1 MFLRAA
7 LKDIRY
13 TAYAKKK
20 EAARPTDHYY
30 RCSCWCLWRWQYW
43 WRWLKA
49 FRQDFLTLAPLIGGI
64 AALMRRPLSRP
75 RTKVSILEETAYRS
89 CVTREKCMKKKQW
102 KEEQRVPPVEMSVPV
117 VSSSWIDSSTRNR
130 NSGIP
135 DTNTQESRS
144 SSGASSSSDSG
155 NVSNSGVAGSNG
167 AGIHPDNSSADKQ
180 LLLGTEC
187 VVCGDKSSGKHYG
200 QFSCE
205 GCKSFFKRSIRRS
218 LNYTCRGSKNC
229 PVDVNHRNQ
238 CQYCRLKK
246 CERMGMRKEVEKTL
260 PIPTLSSCQFTNLL
274 PRKKC
279 QSAPST
285 DIRGQSVQRG
295 RIPPNVQHAYSSTVL
310 FGERLLAV
318 NQGVDSHFSSVVTH
332 LIRAEPYPP
341 TACSSSSTSI
351 GMDNIYEFGAK
362 LLFSA
367 VEWAKNIPFFNELS
381 DTDQLTLLRAS
392 WAELF
397 VVNAAQFG
405 MPVHVAPLLA
415 ASGLHSSPP
424 LPTEQLVLFMDR
436 IRIFQGQIERLKALQ
451 MDPAEFCSLK
461 AVILFSVDCCGLND
475 IVRVETIQ
483 EKVQSALEEYC
494 RTQKQLQIGRF
505 GRLLLRLPSLR
516 SISASVI
523 EQLFFVKLVG
533 ETPIEF
539 LLRDML
545 GTQNENVLKPFVWSS
560 QLRS

>member
-1 MFLRAA
+1 
-7 LKDIRY
+7 
-13 TAYAKKK
+13 
-20 EAARPTDHYY
+20 
-30 RCSCWCLWRWQYW
+30 
-43 WRWLKA
+43 
-49 FRQDFLTLAPLIGGI
+49 
-64 AALMRRPLSRP
+64 
-75 RTKVSILEETAYRS
+75 
-89 CVTREKCMKKKQW
+89 MKKKQW
-102 KEEQRVPPVEMSVPV
+102 KEEHRVPPVEMSIPI
-117 VSSSWIDSSTRNR
+117 VSSSWMDSNIKNPSTSN
-130 NSGIP
+130 P
-135 DTNTQESRS
+135 DANAQDSRS
-144 SSGASSSSDSG
+144 SSGASSSD
-155 NVSNSGVAGSNG
+155 SNSGVAGGSG
-167 AGIHPDNSSADKQ
+167 GGVHSDNSPTDKQ

-246 CERMGMRKEVEKTL
+246 CERMGMRKE
-260 PIPTLSSCQFTNLL
+260 
-274 PRKKC
+274 
-279 QSAPST
+279 A
-285 DIRGQSVQRG
+285 VQRG
-295 RIPPNVQHAYSSTVL
+295 RIPPNAQHAYSSTVL
-310 FGERLLAV
+310 FGEQLLAV
-318 NQGVDSHFSSVVTH
+318 SQSVGSHFSSIVTH
-332 LIRAEPYPP
+332 LIHAEPYPP
-341 TACSSSSTSI
+341 TACSSSSSSI

-367 VEWAKNIPFFNELS
+367 VEWAKNIPFFNELN

-424 LPTEQLVLFMDR
+424 LPTDQLVVFMDR
-436 IRIFQGQIERLKALQ
+436 IRVFQGQIERLKALQ
-451 MDPAEFCSLK
+451 MDLAEFCSLK
-461 AVILFSVDCCGLND
+461 AVILFSIDCCGLND
-475 IVRVETIQ
+475 VIRVETIQ

-545 GTQNENVLKPFVWSS
+545 RTQNENVIKPFPKFA
-560 QLRS
+560 LYDIRPK

>member
-1 MFLRAA
+1 
-7 LKDIRY
+7 
-13 TAYAKKK
+13 
-20 EAARPTDHYY
+20 
-30 RCSCWCLWRWQYW
+30 
-43 WRWLKA
+43 
-49 FRQDFLTLAPLIGGI
+49 
-64 AALMRRPLSRP
+64 
-75 RTKVSILEETAYRS
+75 
-89 CVTREKCMKKKQW
+89 MKKKQW
-102 KEEQRVPPVEMSVPV
+102 KEEHRVPPVEMSVPV
-117 VSSSWIDSSTRNR
+117 VSSSWMDSNTRNPSTN
-130 NSGIP
+130 NSDANIQ
-135 DTNTQESRS
+135 DSRS
-144 SSGASSSSDSG
+144 SSGASSSDSG
-155 NVSNSGVAGSNG
+155 NASNGGVAGGSGVG
-167 AGIHPDNSSADKQ
+167 AHPDNSLTERQ

-246 CERMGMRKEVEKTL
+246 CERMGMRKE
-260 PIPTLSSCQFTNLL
+260 
-274 PRKKC
+274 
-279 QSAPST
+279 A
-285 DIRGQSVQRG
+285 VQRG
-295 RIPPNVQHAYSSTVL
+295 RIPPNAQHASSYAYASTGL

-318 NQGVDSHFSSVVTH
+318 NQTVRSHFSSVVTH

-341 TACSSSSTSI
+341 TTCKCFNYSFVCSSPSSSI

-367 VEWAKNIPFFNELS
+367 VEWAKNIPFFSELS
-381 DTDQLTLLRAS
+381 DSDQLTLLRAS

-424 LPTEQLVLFMDR
+424 LPTDQLVVFMDR

-451 MDPAEFCSLK
+451 MDPVEFCSLK
-461 AVILFSVDCCGLND
+461 AIILFSVDCCGLND
-475 IVRVETIQ
+475 VIRVETIQ

-494 RTQKQLQIGRF
+494 RSQKQLQIGRF

-545 GTQNENVLKPFVWSS
+545 GTQNENVIKPFVWSCR
-560 QLRS
+560 LRS